1 MRKYTVKTGDTLWS
15 IARRF
20 GTTVEAIMRVNPWID
35 NPNHIEV
42 GRVINI
48 PV

>member
-1 MRKYTVKTGDTLWS
+1 MKYTVKSGDTLTS
-15 IARRF
+15 IARKYD
-20 GTTVEAIMRVNPWID
+20 TMVKAIMRVNPWID

-42 GRVINI
+42 GWVINI